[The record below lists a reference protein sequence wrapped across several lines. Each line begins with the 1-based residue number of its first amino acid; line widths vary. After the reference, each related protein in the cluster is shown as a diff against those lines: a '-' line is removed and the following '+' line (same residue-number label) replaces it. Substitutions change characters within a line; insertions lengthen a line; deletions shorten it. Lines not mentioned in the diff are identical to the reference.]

1 MVHWLQSAQDY
12 TTREMRQNVD
22 MREKTSLINPLMTEF
37 LSNGTHF
44 APEGPDLVTQAHMG
58 SPSCNS
64 INDHPEPRLLGVR
77 GGDIDQPDIMLD
89 LLKLGPDLAHHT
101 GPPAVGLCIS
111 LNPKHRGG
119 CSPFNILQKAGLP
132 SLPLHL
138 PLLPPPPQV
147 SSHTK

>member
-1 MVHWLQSAQDY
+1 MWHLRRCSSPTA
-12 TTREMRQNVD
+12 
-22 MREKTSLINPLMTEF
+22 S
-37 LSNGTHF
+37 

-101 GPPAVGLCIS
+101 GPPAVPLMLQTHTPALQELPTSTWRRVRG
-111 LNPKHRGG
+111 KH
-119 CSPFNILQKAGLP
+119 LD
-132 SLPLHL
+132 
-138 PLLPPPPQV
+138 
-147 SSHTK
+147 TY